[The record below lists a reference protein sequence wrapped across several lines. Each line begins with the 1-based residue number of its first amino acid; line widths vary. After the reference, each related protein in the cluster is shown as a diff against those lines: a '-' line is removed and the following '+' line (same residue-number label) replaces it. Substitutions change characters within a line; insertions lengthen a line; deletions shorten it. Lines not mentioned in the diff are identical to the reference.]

1 MPTVLTE
8 IERNNELLKLFKN
21 DWKMVEG
28 RDAISK
34 KYKFKSFVRAFG
46 WMSSVA
52 IIAEK
57 MDHHP
62 EWVNVYNTV
71 QVTLTTHSVNGLTEL
86 DLALAKKMDVQEN

>member
-1 MPTVLTE
+1 MPTILTE

-34 KYKFKSFVRAFG
+34 KYKFKSFIRAFG

-71 QVTLTTHSVNGLTEL
+71 QVTLTTHNVNGLTEL

>member
-1 MPTVLTE
+1 MPTILTE

-34 KYKFKSFVRAFG
+34 KYKFKSFIRAFG

-71 QVTLTTHSVNGLTEL
+71 QVTLTTHNVNGLTEL
-86 DLALAKKMDVQEN
+86 DLALAKKMDIQEN